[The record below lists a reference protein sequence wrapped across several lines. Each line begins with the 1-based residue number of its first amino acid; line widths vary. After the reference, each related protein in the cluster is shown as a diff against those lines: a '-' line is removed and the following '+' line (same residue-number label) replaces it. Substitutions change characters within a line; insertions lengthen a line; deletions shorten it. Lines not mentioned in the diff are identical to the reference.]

1 MKLKIDKADA
11 ESVANVDVKL
21 ENHTYREPK

>member
-11 ESVANVDVKL
+11 ESLANVDVKL